1 MTKKERLARQCLLQG
16 ITQTTSIKLPEVK
29 AGLAELETFGLIKF
43 DRTGRFHMRAL
54 ED

>member
-29 AGLAELETFGLIKF
+29 AGLAELEAFGLIKF
-43 DRTGRFHMRAL
+43 DRTGRFYLQAL